1 MVAWVST
8 LLWYCAVYVC
18 PVLYLPTLPYLTATY
33 LSTYLG
39 SLPTYLRRLR
49 PYLTFVDS
57 YCRYSIRVSYLHSI
71 PIV

>member
-8 LLWYCAVYVC
+8 LLWYCAVYGCTLLYRV
-18 PVLYLPTLPYLTATY
+18 YLPTLPYLTATY
-33 LSTYLG
+33 LCRLA
-39 SLPTYLRRLR
+39 TYLRRLR